1 MPLSRYALAQRDSK
15 GQGALGFHG
24 MAVAAQPSRMR
35 GGKWVRRLYTPPQT
49 SLTLSTH
56 PLTGEG
62 VTICLAARMAAHVAA
77 WKGPVQAA

>member
-1 MPLSRYALAQRDSK
+1 M
-15 GQGALGFHG
+15 
-24 MAVAAQPSRMR
+24 
-35 GGKWVRRLYTPPQT
+35 PPQT

-62 VTICLAARMAAHVAA
+62 VTICYAAPVAAWRAA